1 MSNMDN
7 IIKSHNRKILNS
19 NKSKMQ
25 SCNCQKKPECPL
37 NGKCNSEN
45 VVYLAQVTVP
55 DPNKETNNS
64 NVNKRT
70 DTTTENSI
78 NVTNINET
86 NLNLNSTH
94 NENRMSIDKEKF
106 YIGAAQNFKTR
117 YRNHMKSF
125 RHAQYETE
133 TELAKYIW
141 AIKSK
146 GLNYSIQWKILKLTA
161 GYSKI
166 SKSCNLCI
174 NEKIEICKFK
184 NKRALLNKRSE
195 LVSKCRHENKHLLA
209 NFVDR

>member
-1 MSNMDN
+1 ML
-7 IIKSHNRKILNS
+7 IEAH
-19 NKSKMQ
+19 
-25 SCNCQKKPECPL
+25 
-37 NGKCNSEN
+37 
-45 VVYLAQVTVP
+45 T
-55 DPNKETNNS
+55 TN
-64 NVNKRT
+64 
-70 DTTTENSI
+70 TENSI
-78 NVTNINET
+78 NVTINNET
-86 NLNLNSTH
+86 NLNSTH
-94 NENRMSIDKEKF
+94 NENRMSVDKDKF
-106 YIGAAQNFKTR
+106 YIGAAQNFKIR
-117 YRNHMKSF
+117 YRNHIKSF

-133 TELAKYIW
+133 TELSKYIW

-146 GLNYSIQWKILKLTA
+146 GLTYSIKWNILKLTA